1 MTYTTHDLIQ
11 GSPEWHAH
19 RRNHFNASEAAAML
33 GISPYLSRS
42 DLIRQKATGIDPKHG
57 STTQALFQAGHD
69 AEAAARGIAES
80 FLQED
85 LYPVT
90 ASLSIDGLPLSA
102 SLDGLTMDGE
112 VAWEHKLA
120 NAELMESLRTGVIP
134 EQYHPQ
140 MEQQMLITGAKRILF
155 TASDGTFDNC
165 AHAWYHGDPELR
177 AKILAGWEQ
186 FAADV
191 AAYVPQEV
199 IPAPVVAAP
208 DELPALLVELVGEVR
223 STNLTTW
230 QQAVTAR
237 IQAIS
242 TDLQTDED
250 FAVAEKTVKFLD
262 DGEKRLDMVK
272 SQALAQT
279 ATIDELFRTIDSLK
293 SEMRAKRLN
302 LDKLVKARKESI
314 RGEIV
319 AEGVKALDAHVYTL
333 SVRLGKF
340 CIPKVPADFAGA
352 IKGKKNIASLRDAV
366 ATELARAKIAANEIA
381 DRIQINLATLRE
393 RAAEH
398 AQLFPDTSTIV
409 LKAPEDLA
417 SLITARIAEHQAK
430 MQAERDRIAAE
441 ERARVEREER
451 AKIEAQARAE
461 AEAATKVRAEEERQ
475 RLAAIAEA
483 DAAAQKAREAE
494 KAIQPQVVSRITPA
508 VTADIIRERIV
519 GALGAMDEAQLRR
532 VWDFVSTMREAA

>member
-1 MTYTTHDLIQ
+1 MTYTTHELIQ

-19 RRNHFNASEAAAML
+19 RRDHFNASEAAAML
-33 GISPYLSRS
+33 GLSPYMSRS
-42 DLIRQKATGIDPKHG
+42 DLIRAKATGFEQEHSPQ
-57 STTQALFQAGHD
+57 TQALFRRGHD
-69 AEAAARGIAES
+69 AEAAARRMAEDY
-80 FLQED
+80 LQED
-85 LYPVT
+85 LYPATVS
-90 ASLSIDGLPLSA
+90 AVIDGLPLSA
-102 SLDGLTMDGE
+102 SLDGLTMDDE
-112 VAWEHKLA
+112 IAWEHKLA
-120 NAELMESLRTGVIP
+120 NADLFAAVRAGTIP
-134 EQYHPQ
+134 EAYRPQ
-140 MEQQMLITGAKRILF
+140 MEQQMMITGARRVLF
-155 TASDGTFDNC
+155 MVSDGTPDHV
-165 AHAWYHGDPELR
+165 AHTWYDGDPALR
-177 AKILAGWEQ
+177 AKILAGWQQ

-199 IPAPVVAAP
+199 IPAPVVASP

-250 FAVAEKTVKFLD
+250 FALAEKTVKFLD
-262 DGEKRLDMVK
+262 DGEKRLDVVK

-279 ATIDELFRTIDSLK
+279 ASIDDLFRTIDSLK

>member
-11 GSPEWHAH
+11 GSSEWHAH

-42 DLIRQKATGIDPKHG
+42 DLIRQKATGIDPEHG

-112 VAWEHKLA
+112 AAWEHKLA
-120 NAELMESLRTGVIP
+120 NAKLMESLRTGVIP

-155 TASDGTFDNC
+155 MASDGTFDNC
-165 AHAWYHGDPELR
+165 AHAWDHGDPELR
-177 AKILAGWEQ
+177 AKILAGWRQ

-237 IQAIS
+237 IQSIS

-262 DGEKRLDMVK
+262 DGEKRLDVVK

-279 ATIDELFRTIDSLK
+279 ASIDDLFRTIDSLK
-293 SEMRAKRLN
+293 AEMRAKRLN

-319 AEGVKALDAHVYTL
+319 QEGVKAFADHIAALNAQI
-333 SVRLGKF
+333 GK
-340 CIPKVPADFAGA
+340 PYMPPVPADFAGS
-352 IKGKKNIASLRDAV
+352 IKGKKTVASLRDGV
-366 ATELARAKIAANEIA
+366 ATELARAKIAANDIA
-381 DRIQINLATLRE
+381 GRITINLATLRE
-393 RAAEH
+393 RASDH
-398 AQLFPDTSTIV
+398 AHLFPDTAQIV
-409 LKAPEDLA
+409 LKQPDDLA
-417 SLITARIAEHQAK
+417 SLITARIADHAAK
-430 MQAERDRIAAE
+430 MEAERQRIFE
-441 ERARVEREER
+441 QER
-451 AKIEAQARAE
+451 ARAE
-461 AEAATKVRAEEERQ
+461 AESAAKA
-475 RLAAIAEA
+475 LAEA
-483 DAAAQKAREAE
+483 ARIAREEAAQ
-494 KAIQPQVVSRITPA
+494 VVAQAPNPAPVTRITPA
-508 VTADIIRERIV
+508 VTADLIRERIV
-519 GALGAMDEAQLRR
+519 GALGHMGESDLRK
-532 VWDFVSTMREAA
+532 VWDFVSTLSARAA

>member
-1 MTYTTHDLIQ
+1 MQTHELIQ

-19 RRNHFNASEAAAML
+19 RRSHFNASEAATML

-42 DLIRQKATGIDPKHG
+42 NLIRQKATGIDPEHDT
-57 STTQALFQAGHD
+57 TTQALFQAGHD

-80 FLQED
+80 FLQDD

-90 ASLSIDGLPLSA
+90 ASDIIDGMPLSA

-120 NAELMESLRTGVIP
+120 NASLMESLRTGVIP
-134 EQYHPQ
+134 EQYRPQ
-140 MEQQMLITGAKRILF
+140 MEQQMLITGAQRVLF
-155 TASDGTFDNC
+155 MASDGTAENM
-165 AHAWYHGDPELR
+165 AYAWYDGDPELR
-177 AKILAGWEQ
+177 AKILAGWKQ

-262 DGEKRLDMVK
+262 DGEKRLDLVK

-293 SEMRAKRLN
+293 AEMRAKRLN

-314 RGEIV
+314 RAEIV
-319 AEGVKALDAHVYTL
+319 AEGAKALQDHIAGL
-333 SVRLGKF
+333 NAQIGK
-340 CIPKVPADFAGA
+340 PYMPAVPADFAGA
-352 IKGKKNIASLRDAV
+352 IKGKKTVASLRDGV
-366 ATELARAKIAANEIA
+366 ASELARAKIAANDIA
-381 DRIQINLATLRE
+381 GRIQINM
-393 RAAEH
+393 RALVDRASEH
-398 AQLFPDTSTIV
+398 KGLFPDAAQIV
-409 LKAPEDLA
+409 LKAPEDLDA
-417 SLITARIAEHQAK
+417 LITARIAEHAAK
-430 MQAERDRIAAE
+430 MQAERERIAAE
-441 ERARVEREER
+441 ERAKIEREER
-451 AKIEAQARAE
+451 ARIEAQARAE
-461 AEAATKVRAEEERQ
+461 AEAAERVRAEEERQ

-483 DAAAQKAREAE
+483 DAAARKAREAE
-494 KAIQPQVVSRITPA
+494 KSIQPQVVSRITPA

-532 VWDFVSTMREAA
+532 VWDFVSTMREVA

>member
-42 DLIRQKATGIDPKHG
+42 DLIRQKATGIDPEHG

-120 NAELMESLRTGVIP
+120 NADLFAAVRAGTIP
-134 EQYHPQ
+134 EAYRPQ
-140 MEQQMLITGAKRILF
+140 MEQQMMITGARRVLF
-155 TASDGTFDNC
+155 MVSDGTPDHV
-165 AHAWYHGDPELR
+165 AHTWYDGDPALR
-177 AKILAGWEQ
+177 AKILAGWQQ

-242 TDLQTDED
+242 TDLQTDDD
-250 FAVAEKTVKFLD
+250 FALAEKTVKFLD
-262 DGEKRLDMVK
+262 DGEKKLEIVK

-279 ATIDELFRTIDSLK
+279 ASIDDLFRTIDSLK
-293 SEMRAKRLN
+293 AEMRAKRLN

-319 AEGVKALDAHVYTL
+319 QEGVKAFADHIAGLNAQI
-333 SVRLGKF
+333 GK
-340 CIPKVPADFAGA
+340 PYMPPVPADFAGS
-352 IKGKKNIASLRDAV
+352 IKGKKTVASLRDGV
-366 ATELARAKIAANEIA
+366 ATELARAKIAANDIA
-381 DRIQINLATLRE
+381 GRITINLATLRE
-393 RAAEH
+393 RASDH
-398 AQLFPDTSTIV
+398 AHLFPDTAQIV
-409 LKAPEDLA
+409 LKQPDDLA
-417 SLITARIAEHQAK
+417 SLITARIADHAAK
-430 MQAERDRIAAE
+430 LEA
-441 ERARVEREER
+441 ER
-451 AKIEAQARAE
+451 AKIAEQERAKLE
-461 AEAATKVRAEEERQ
+461 AEADMKAK
-475 RLAAIAEA
+475 AAP
-483 DAAAQKAREAE
+483 AAASETPE
-494 KAIQPQVVSRITPA
+494 PQPTAPAPITSITPT
-508 VTADIIRERIV
+508 VTAELIRERIS
-519 GALGAMDEAQLRR
+519 GALERMDENDLRK
-532 VWDFVSTMREAA
+532 VWDFVSTLKMVA